1 MVRVWTCQT
10 FIYKIDNAE
19 HLSLSITTTM
29 DRDTNASSL
38 PLNISLMIIDMFGKD
53 PDEVPV
59 MYKSWGACALTCR
72 VGCALPY

>member
-1 MVRVWTCQT
+1 
-10 FIYKIDNAE
+10 
-19 HLSLSITTTM
+19 M
-29 DRDTNASSL
+29 DCDTNAPSL